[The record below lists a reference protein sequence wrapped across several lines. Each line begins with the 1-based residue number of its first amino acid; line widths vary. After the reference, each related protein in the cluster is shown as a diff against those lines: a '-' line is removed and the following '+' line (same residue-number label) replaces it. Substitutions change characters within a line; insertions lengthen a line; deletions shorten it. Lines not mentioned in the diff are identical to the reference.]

1 MRADLLALTPEAVAA
16 LANLGLVK
24 RALKELEQGKGP
36 EIAEAADGVVSGL
49 FPDGVTARLPPGVAL
64 RDVPCSCGSSAV
76 CRHRVAL
83 ALAYPAWAQGRTD
96 APAHTQE
103 PPGAQE
109 AGAPPTASGW
119 SPGEVDD
126 EALRQRLGRRMF
138 ERAAALRRSGVTVA
152 VRRPDRTDPA
162 ASAEL
167 PSCTVR
173 FLVPG
178 DLAWARCDCAARQD
192 CEHVALAIWA
202 FRAADARDREAPRL
216 LVEVAEKPAAVGS
229 NALDEAARL
238 AGEILLD
245 GVIHARPSLAPAF
258 AMCRE
263 GLRRAGQTWPFTL
276 LEDLEEQLTAWRARS
291 ARYGAAHVAA
301 LLAELEARRR
311 AVTRGGE
318 LPAPF
323 VLGQGEALE
332 TRLDHLRLVSLG
344 ARVQADDQASEK
356 SRDAEILL
364 ADPDTA
370 TVFVLRKRWTFPEG
384 EEPLSA
390 PELAGRRAASGAT
403 LEGLAKGQT
412 VTRVARRRANRLLV
426 LGDARGGLTSVMPQH
441 GAWETLPA
449 PLRVTRLADLAEA
462 WTARPPRLLRPRVLA
477 EDIHAVAVREV
488 AWIADLPGTQ
498 SLAAGVLDQ
507 DGEMILLRK
516 PWRAAAPQALD
527 FLAAALS
534 GAWGTVRFVSGE
546 IRRHLGRFEM
556 EPLAVACDRLVVPD
570 LEKGHVKVPR
580 LDPAREPAEP
590 PVESAAA
597 AALGLLDEGAHHGLR
612 HAAGSYPDRLRA
624 AGQRLEAVGLT
635 DCAARLHRLNETLRA
650 ARAGGRD
657 DAWPEAARAWAEAAV
672 RLQLVREMG

>member
-16 LANLGLVK
+16 LANMGLVK

-36 EIAEAADGVVSGL
+36 EVSEDADGVVSGR
-49 FPDGVTARLPPGVAL
+49 FPDGVTASLPPGVAL
-64 RDVPCSCGSSAV
+64 RDAPCSCGSSAV

-83 ALAYPAWAQGRTD
+83 ALTYPAWARDRGD
-96 APAHTQE
+96 APVRILE
-103 PPGAQE
+103 
-109 AGAPPTASGW
+109 ASGSQDVGASPSW

-126 EALRQRLGRRMF
+126 EALLRRLGRRTF
-138 ERAAALRRSGVTVA
+138 ERAAALRRAGVTVA

-192 CEHVALAIWA
+192 CEHVALAVWA
-202 FRAADARDREAPRL
+202 FRAAAARDREVPRL
-216 LVEVAEKPAAVGS
+216 LVEVAEERSAVAGL

-245 GVIHARPSLAPAF
+245 GAVHARPSLAPAF
-258 AMCRE
+258 ATCRE

-276 LEDLEEQLTAWRARS
+276 LEDLEEQLAAWRTRS

-311 AVTRGGE
+311 AVARGGE

-344 ARVQADDQASEK
+344 ARVQADDQSSQK
-356 SRDAEILL
+356 NRDAEILL

-370 TVFVLRKRWTFPEG
+370 TVFVLRKRWTFSEG
-384 EEPLSA
+384 DEPPDA
-390 PELAGRRAASGAT
+390 PSLAGRRAASGAS
-403 LEGLAKGQT
+403 LEGLARGQA

-426 LGDARGGLTSVMPQH
+426 LGDARGGLTSVMPQT
-441 GAWETLPA
+441 GAWEARPA

-462 WTARPPRLLRPRVLA
+462 WTARPPHLLRPRVLA
-477 EDIHAVAVREV
+477 EDVHVVAVQEV
-488 AWIADLPGTQ
+488 AWIADLHGAQ
-498 SLAAGVLDQ
+498 SLAAAVLDQ
-507 DGEMILLRK
+507 DGETILLRK
-516 PWRAAAPQALD
+516 PWRAVAPRALD
-527 FLAAALS
+527 FLAAALA
-534 GAWGTVRFVSGE
+534 GVWGPVRFVSGE
-546 IRRHLGRFEM
+546 IRRHLGGFEM

-570 LEKGHVKVPR
+570 LEKGTVEVPR
-580 LDPAREPAEP
+580 LDPAREPADP

-612 HAAGSYPDRLRA
+612 HAAAGYPDRLRA
-624 AGQRLEAVGLT
+624 AGKRLEGVGLT
-635 DCAARLHRLNETLRA
+635 DCAARLRRLDETLRA
-650 ARAGGRD
+650 ARAGGE
-657 DAWPEAARAWAEAAV
+657 DAWPEAARAWADAAV

>member
-16 LANLGLVK
+16 LANVGLVK
-24 RALKELEQGKGP
+24 RAQKELEQGKGP
-36 EIAEAADGVVSGL
+36 EISEDADGVVTGV
-49 FPDGVTARLPPGVAL
+49 FPDGIIARLPPGVAL
-64 RDVPCSCGSSAV
+64 REAPCSCGSSTV

-83 ALAYPAWAQGRTD
+83 ALAYPAWV
-96 APAHTQE
+96 QE
-103 PPGAQE
+103 PAEFQDVGASP
-109 AGAPPTASGW
+109 AASSW

-126 EALRQRLGRRMF
+126 EALRARLGRRTF
-138 ERAAALRRSGVTVA
+138 ERAAALRRAGVTVA

-192 CEHVALAIWA
+192 CEHVALAVWA

-216 LVEVAEKPAAVGS
+216 LVEVADRSAVAGLD
-229 NALDEAARL
+229 ALDEAARL

-245 GVIHARPSLAPAF
+245 GVVHARPSLAPAF
-258 AMCRE
+258 ALCRE

-276 LEDLEEQLTAWRARS
+276 LEDLEEQLAAWRVRS
-291 ARYGAAHVAA
+291 SRHGAGNVAA

-311 AVTRGGE
+311 AVARGGE

-344 ARVQADDQASEK
+344 ARVQADGQSSQKNRE
-356 SRDAEILL
+356 AEVFL

-370 TVFVLRKRWTFPEG
+370 SVLVLRKRWTFGDG

-390 PELAGRRAASGAT
+390 PELAGRRVASGAT
-403 LEGLAKGQT
+403 LEGLAKGQA

-426 LGDARGGLTSVMPQH
+426 LGDARGGLTSILPQA
-441 GAWETLPA
+441 GAWEVLPA

-462 WTARPPRLLRPRVLA
+462 WAARPPRLLRPRVLA
-477 EDIHAVAVREV
+477 EDVHVVAVRDV

-498 SLAAGVLDQ
+498 SLAAGVLDE

-516 PWRAAAPQALD
+516 PWRAVAPHALD
-527 FLAAALS
+527 FLAAALA
-534 GAWGTVRFVSGE
+534 GAWGPVRFVSGE

-570 LEKGHVKVPR
+570 LEKGHAEVPR
-580 LDPAREPAEP
+580 LDPAHEPDEP

-612 HAAGSYPDRLRA
+612 HAAAGYPDRLRA
-624 AGQRLEAVGLT
+624 AGKRLDAVGLT
-635 DCAARLHRLNETLRA
+635 DCAARLHRLDETLRT
-650 ARAGGRD
+650 ARSRGD
-657 DAWPEAARAWAEAAV
+657 DAWPETARAWADAAV

>member
-16 LANLGLVK
+16 LANVGLVK
-24 RALKELEQGKGP
+24 RAQKELEQGKGP
-36 EIAEAADGVVSGL
+36 EITEDADGVVTGV
-49 FPDGVTARLPPGVAL
+49 FPDGITARLPPGVAL
-64 RDVPCSCGSSAV
+64 RDAPCSCGASAV

-83 ALAYPAWAQGRTD
+83 VLAYPAWV
-96 APAHTQE
+96 QE
-103 PPGAQE
+103 PSESQDV
-109 AGAPPTASGW
+109 GAPPFW

-126 EALRQRLGRRMF
+126 EALRERLGRRTF
-138 ERAAALRRSGVTVA
+138 ERAAALRRAGVTVA
-152 VRRPDRTDPA
+152 VRRPDRTDPV

-173 FLVPG
+173 FLTPG

-192 CEHVALAIWA
+192 CEHVALAVWA

-216 LVEVAEKPAAVGS
+216 LVEVADEPAVAGVD
-229 NALDEAARL
+229 ALDEAARL

-245 GVIHARPSLAPAF
+245 GVVHARPSLAPAF

-263 GLRRAGQTWPFTL
+263 GLRRAGQTWPFML

-291 ARYGAAHVAA
+291 SRHGAAYVAA

-344 ARVQADDQASEK
+344 ARVRADDQSSQK
-356 SRDAEILL
+356 HRDAEILL

-370 TVFVLRKRWTFPEG
+370 TVLVLRKRWTFSDG

-390 PELAGRRAASGAT
+390 PGLAGRRVASGAT
-403 LEGLAKGQT
+403 LEGLVKGQA

-426 LGDARGGLTSVMPQH
+426 LGDARGGLTSVLPQA
-441 GAWETLPA
+441 GAWEILPA
-449 PLRVTRLADLAEA
+449 PLRVTRLADLAET

-477 EDIHAVAVREV
+477 EDVHVVAVRDV

-516 PWRAAAPQALD
+516 PWRAVAPHALD
-527 FLAAALS
+527 FLAAALA
-534 GAWGTVRFVSGE
+534 GAWGPVRFMSGE

-556 EPLAVACDRLVVPD
+556 EPCAVACDRLVVPD
-570 LEKGHVKVPR
+570 LEKGSVTVPR
-580 LDPAREPAEP
+580 LDPAHEPDEP

-612 HAAGSYPDRLRA
+612 HAAAGYPDRLRA
-624 AGQRLEAVGLT
+624 AVQRLESVGLT
-635 DCAARLHRLNETLRA
+635 DCAARLRRLDETLRA
-650 ARAGGRD
+650 ARSRGD
-657 DAWPEAARAWAEAAV
+657 DAWPETARAWADAAV
-672 RLQLVREMG
+672 RLHLVREMG